1 MKYYINEP
9 NNQNWNDVQ
18 NRLDI
23 QYVNDSQNAH
33 LVDRGEDIIQ
43 GLTQKQKVLPAR
55 YFYDSKG
62 SQLFEQICELPEYYL
77 TRTEAKIL
85 EQYAPEIAQLT
96 GHCEL
101 VELGSGSSTKTRLLL
116 DSYLNNQY
124 PIYYTPI
131 DVSSSILEES
141 AKQLLLDYPTLKIR
155 GKVGTYTQALQS
167 YFSPLLPN
175 RMVIFLG
182 SSLGNF
188 NQQQCDRFFSK
199 VTEFLNSGDYFLLGI
214 DLQKSVRIL
223 EAAYNDSQGVTA
235 AFNLNMLSHLNYLFE
250 GNFDLKMFSHQAIYN
265 TDEHQIEMHLICQK
279 NHFVDL
285 ERLDL
290 TIEFTAGETI
300 RTEISRKFNL
310 QQMKQQLLKIGLNP
324 VQSWTDAPG
333 WFGLLLCKCVK

>member
-1 MKYYINEP
+1 M
-9 NNQNWNDVQ
+9 
-18 NRLDI
+18 
-23 QYVNDSQNAH
+23 
-33 LVDRGEDIIQ
+33 
-43 GLTQKQKVLPAR
+43 
-55 YFYDSKG
+55 
-62 SQLFEQICELPEYYL
+62 
-77 TRTEAKIL
+77 
-85 EQYAPEIAQLT
+85 
-96 GHCEL
+96 
-101 VELGSGSSTKTRLLL
+101 

-188 NQQQCDRFFSK
+188 NQQQCDRFFSQ
-199 VTEFLNSGDYFLLGI
+199 VTEFLNSDDYFLLGI
-214 DLQKSVRIL
+214 DLQKPITIL

-235 AFNLNMLSHLNYLFE
+235 AFNLNMLTHLNYLFQ
-250 GNFDLKMFSHQAIYN
+250 GNFDLKLFSHQAIYN

-279 NHFVDL
+279 SHSVYL
-285 ERLDL
+285 EKLDL
-290 TIEFTAGETI
+290 TIDFTAGETI
-300 RTEISRKFNL
+300 RTEISRKFNM
-310 QQMKQQLLKIGLNP
+310 QQMEQQLLKIGLHP
-324 VQSWTDAPG
+324 VNSWTDPQS